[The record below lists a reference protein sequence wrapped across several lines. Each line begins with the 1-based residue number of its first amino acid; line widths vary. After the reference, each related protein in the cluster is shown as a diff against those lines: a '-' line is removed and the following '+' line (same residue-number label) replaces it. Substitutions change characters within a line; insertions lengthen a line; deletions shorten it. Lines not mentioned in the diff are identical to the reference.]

1 MQKEI
6 IIFFMNY
13 ILPIALLI
21 ASNIAMTFAW
31 YGHLKYLEK
40 RSLIAAILISW
51 SILLIEYCLQVPAN
65 RIAFFS
71 HTYSLKQLKIL
82 QEVITLFVFIP
93 FAIFVMKEPIS
104 IDFFLASLCLIGA
117 VYFIFR

>member
-1 MQKEI
+1 M
-6 IIFFMNY
+6 
-13 ILPIALLI
+13 
-21 ASNIAMTFAW
+21 
-31 YGHLKYLEK
+31 
-40 RSLIAAILISW
+40 
-51 SILLIEYCLQVPAN
+51 
-65 RIAFFS
+65 AFFS

-104 IDFFLASLCLIGA
+104 LDFFFAGLCLIGA